1 MVQAAGERQSW
12 DRGRRG
18 RLPARTRQ
26 SSAGREDWSPEAEVT
41 RSGKGLT
48 LHALSHLQEQRFLS
62 NLCPLLRRRCSSTCI
77 FSHRETPGRS

>member
-18 RLPARTRQ
+18 GLPARTRR

-62 NLCPLLRRRCSSTCI
+62 NLCPLLCRRCSSTCI